1 MGRGRSGFIDQSM
14 RKTKFQKNRT
24 RTDFEI
30 YRATNK
36 NQENSE
42 PIITLGELAVKMLTM
57 SEEQVRELL
66 IKSLAN

>member
-36 NQENSE
+36 NQENPS
-42 PIITLGELAVKMLTM
+42 PIILADLVVQMRNM
-57 SEEQVRELL
+57 SEQEVRELL

>member
-30 YRATNK
+30 YRAVNK
-36 NQENSE
+36 NQENSQ
-42 PIITLGELAVKMLTM
+42 PIILVDLVAQMRTM
-57 SEEQVRELL
+57 SEEEVRELL

>member
-14 RKTKFQKNRT
+14 RKPKIGKNRM
-24 RTDFEI
+24 RENSFEI
-30 YRATNK
+30 YYSPNL
-36 NQENSE
+36 QENSQ
-42 PIITLGELAVKMLTM
+42 PIILADLVAQMRTM

>member
-30 YRATNK
+30 YRAVNP
-36 NQENSE
+36 NRENNP
-42 PIITLGELAVKMLTM
+42 PIILADLVAQMRTM
-57 SEEQVRELL
+57 SEEEVRELL
-66 IKSLAN
+66 IKCLGN

>member
-30 YRATNK
+30 YHSPNK
-36 NQENSE
+36 NQENSQ
-42 PIITLGELAVKMLTM
+42 PIILADLVAQMRTM

>member
-30 YRATNK
+30 FRPLNK
-36 NQENSE
+36 NQENSQ
-42 PIITLGELAVKMLTM
+42 PIILADLVAQMRTM
-57 SEEQVRELL
+57 SEQEVRELL